1 MTNHRSAAAG
11 ESSSRSLVKAISWR
25 VVAFIV
31 LSIITYAFTGSLRE
45 TGMIALV
52 YNVLQIGI
60 YYLHERTWDRIEW
73 GKPNGIDRLPP
84 LADLSPEEQVTITE
98 HLREL
103 GYIE

>member
-1 MTNHRSAAAG
+1 MASNKTTPAG
-11 ESSSRSLVKAISWR
+11 ESSSRSLLKSISWR

-45 TGMIALV
+45 TGLIAIV

-60 YYLHERTWDRIEW
+60 YYLHERTWDRIQW
-73 GKPNGIDRLPP
+73 GKPNGIDRLRP
-84 LADLSPEEQVTITE
+84 LADLSPEEQRNVTE